1 MKLKIW
7 SKLLLW
13 LGCLVTLLMG
23 AAFIVAAVSDMVVYE
38 VSSVLNYEITN
49 GKCVDL
55 VLLLC
60 GAVLVL
66 FALYAMSIPGKLRY
80 KKRNFVVQN
89 TESGDLR
96 ISVKAI
102 EGLVKR
108 CVDMHDEI
116 SMSSMRILSRKTG
129 VVVELRVS
137 LNGNISIPLAIA
149 SLQKQIKQYLLASS
163 GIEVTHVSVTVDT
176 TRMNAVKKCAP
187 APNVEQKEEAA
198 QPAEEKKPMHQRLF
212 ASKQEAPAEKTAEA
226 AEEKKQEASAEAV
239 KEEPAAEAVNNEPA
253 AEETAQAEV
262 AEEKKQDA
270 VNADTEDQ
278 ADE

>member
-1 MKLKIW
+1 M
-7 SKLLLW
+7 
-13 LGCLVTLLMG
+13 
-23 AAFIVAAVSDMVVYE
+23 
-38 VSSVLNYEITN
+38 
-49 GKCVDL
+49 
-55 VLLLC
+55 
-60 GAVLVL
+60 
-66 FALYAMSIPGKLRY
+66 
-80 KKRNFVVQN
+80 
-89 TESGDLR
+89 
-96 ISVKAI
+96 
-102 EGLVKR
+102 
-108 CVDMHDEI
+108 
-116 SMSSMRILSRKTG
+116 
-129 VVVELRVS
+129 
-137 LNGNISIPLAIA
+137 
-149 SLQKQIKQYLLASS
+149 QKQIKQYLLASS

-212 ASKQEAPAEKTAEA
+212 ASKQEAPAEKTAEKTEEA

-270 VNADTEDQ
+270 ANADTEEK